1 MKVGDLI
8 CYNAVGQ
15 RSHTLGII
23 IDTRIAAAD
32 RTLENEVQVKVQWL
46 KRGAYLPMDV
56 NAYALLSFGSKDY
69 DQYRAMRD
77 GENPCLWH
85 KPIGLEKVRR

>member
-15 RSHTLGII
+15 KSHTLGII
-23 IDTRIAAAD
+23 VDTRIGVAD
-32 RTLENEVQVKVQWL
+32 RTLEDEVQVKVQWL
-46 KRGAYLPMDV
+46 KRGAYLPKDV
-56 NAYALLSFGSKDY
+56 DAYALHTNGFKDY

-85 KPIGLEKVRR
+85 KPAGLEKVRR